1 MEQQVINELI
11 KSEKKIVNIKEQ
23 INELSKSLY
32 TEFNIDGKEN
42 QIDIINEINDNL
54 LKVSKDINENLLPK
68 LKNTLN

>member
-11 KSEKKIVNIKEQ
+11 KSEKMIVNIKEQ